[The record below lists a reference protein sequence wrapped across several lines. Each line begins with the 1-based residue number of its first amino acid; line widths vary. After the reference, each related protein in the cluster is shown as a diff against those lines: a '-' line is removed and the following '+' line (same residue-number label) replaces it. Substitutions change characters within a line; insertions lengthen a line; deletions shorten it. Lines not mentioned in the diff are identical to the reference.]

1 MLNLNDL
8 NFKEEMAKVNQIVL
22 VDFSASWCFPCQIIS
37 PILDKI
43 AEEYKDKIVLAKI
56 DIDESPVISLAYQ
69 VDVVPMVFLF
79 KNGQPIDSFKG
90 LLDEEEI
97 KKWLEKNLKN
107 NQNESH

>member
-22 VDFSASWCFPCQIIS
+22 VDFSASWCFPCQMLS

-56 DIDESPVISLAYQ
+56 NIDESPVISLTYQ
-69 VDVVPMVFLF
+69 VDAVPMVFLF
-79 KNGQPIDSFKG
+79 KNGHSISSFKG

-97 KKWLEKNLKN
+97 KKWLDKNLKN
-107 NQNESH
+107 NQNESR

>member
-22 VDFSASWCFPCQIIS
+22 VDFSASWCFPCQMLS

-79 KNGQPIDSFKG
+79 KNAQPIDSFKG
-90 LLDEEEI
+90 LLNENEI
-97 KKWLEKNLKN
+97 KKWLDKNLKK
-107 NQNESH
+107 